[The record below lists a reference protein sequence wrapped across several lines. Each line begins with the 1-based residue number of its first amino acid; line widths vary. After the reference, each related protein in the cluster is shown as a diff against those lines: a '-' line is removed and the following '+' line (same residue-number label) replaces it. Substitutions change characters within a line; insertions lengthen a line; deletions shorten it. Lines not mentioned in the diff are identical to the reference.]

1 MLASTV
7 WFAMLGNVD
16 PFLLARLLSTKF
28 FAVDVSV
35 VDKPSSSGFPNF
47 IAASSISDF
56 NVAEVLAVLSTI
68 FRSTTLS
75 PFTGLLLAGLL
86 LGHQQLNSQLHIY
99 DCISRFT
106 TASYSSRPEIAIVAS
121 SSLYYRILS

>member
-75 PFTGLLLAGLL
+75 PFRIAGLL

>member
-75 PFTGLLLAGLL
+75 PFRIAGLL

-106 TASYSSRPEIAIVAS
+106 TASYSWRPEIAIVAS